1 MSLSLARNLKLK
13 RKQLGLTQ
21 QLMSD
26 LLNLERSTYAYYE
39 TGKTSPSLETLSKL
53 AAMFDCSIEDLLREA
68 DPGLL
73 SEESDFTLKKPDP
86 TEPIRVAKR
95 LISKIALLPLSERL
109 EVEKLVDELIENK
122 TEKS

>member
-53 AAMFDCSIEDLLREA
+53 AAMFDCSIEDLLRETDA
-68 DPGLL
+68 GLL

-95 LISKIALLPLSERL
+95 LISKIAMLPLSERL

>member
-68 DPGLL
+68 DSGLL

-95 LISKIALLPLSERL
+95 LISKIAMLPLSERL